1 MLLKFIPVEKDGD
14 VLFAHPAQ
22 TLPELIKSGKEYAE
36 YLQYQGFNDKSGREV
51 YQGDLLE
58 LKITDELMDFPKDG
72 FANSNLGKDLKKH
85 PKVISVLCHIGY
97 DGVSRIGCSY
107 DVYYMDR
114 DRRIVN
120 NDGEPEVY
128 PIASGTDT
136 NFPMYLCQK
145 GATVIANSVTTTC
158 SNLFEQI
165 GSYTGYTRT
174 TPIPEHAVMNAY

>member
-1 MLLKFIPVEKDGD
+1 MLLKFVPVEKDGD
-14 VLFAHPAQ
+14 ILFAHPAR
-22 TLPELIKSGKEYAE
+22 TLSELIESGKQYAE
-36 YLQYQGFNDKSGREV
+36 YLQYQGFNDKSGKEV

-72 FANSNLGKDLKKH
+72 FANSNLGKDLKKR
-85 PKVISVLCHIGY
+85 PRVISVLCHIGY

-120 NDGEPEVY
+120 DKDEPEIC

-136 NFPMYLCQK
+136 DFPMYLCQK
-145 GATVIANSVTTTC
+145 GATVIANSVTTTNN
-158 SNLFEQI
+158 SLFEQI
-165 GSYTGYTRT
+165 AGYTGYTKT
-174 TPIPEHAVMNAY
+174 TPIPEHAIMDSY